1 MKKRKKGAGRK
12 PAAKK
17 TRKKRRP
24 AMAGPGAAPAPP
36 AAPPVPSS
44 ATESIADI
52 LGQAALALDSGRPR
66 DAFALCGKVLARQP
80 DNAEALNLAGV
91 AAFQFGDAAE
101 ARSLLETAIAFRP
114 GFADALNNLGNVLKA
129 TGDLEGAEARYREAA
144 AVRPG
149 NLDAE
154 FNLGIALEAQGRFAE
169 AEASYRRCIGFEP
182 GSQSQAGAAHFNLGN
197 VLKALSRLEEAR
209 GAYRRC
215 LDIHPGQAE
224 ALNNLGTVEM
234 ELGRLADAIHCFQGA
249 IGENPGFADAHYN
262 LGIALQD
269 TDELEEAIKSYR
281 KALDCDPGHAGAQ
294 TNIGYALNEMGRLDD
309 AVKAYKRAID
319 MAPGYD
325 KVRAN
330 LGDVY
335 LKQGKAE
342 AALGLCD
349 DYLKDNPGNISM
361 LAFKAIVLEEL
372 GRREGV
378 RELYDFDRL
387 LRPVR
392 HSAPP
397 SGHGDFADMA
407 AFNKAVSDHVLGH
420 PSLAQAPKSFATR
433 FGRHSG
439 ELLAEPKGPIAA
451 FEGLVMQAVEDYR
464 RAVPPDPDHPF
475 LARRPE
481 RLGLSVWGVAMDSQ
495 GHQLA
500 HIHPSAWLSGVYYAQ
515 IPAVIG
521 AADPGHAGWIEFGR
535 APDDFHATVEPEVRL
550 LRPEEGLMV
559 LFPSYFYHRTVP
571 FESEDVR
578 ISIAFD
584 VLAID

>member
-1 MKKRKKGAGRK
+1 MKKQKKGAGRK

-17 TRKKRRP
+17 TRKKRGP
-24 AMAGPGAAPAPP
+24 AMAAPALP
-36 AAPPVPSS
+36 ASLPA
-44 ATESIADI
+44 ESPTDTPADT
-52 LGQAALALDSGRPR
+52 LAQAASALDAGRPR
-66 DAFALCGKVLARQP
+66 DAFALCGEVLAREP

-91 AAFQFGDAAE
+91 AAFQTGDAAE

-129 TGDLEGAEARYREAA
+129 GGDLEGAEARYREATNA
-144 AVRPG
+144 RPDS
-149 NLDAE
+149 LDGE
-154 FNLGIALEAQGRFAE
+154 YNLGIVLEAQGRFAE
-169 AEASYRRCIGFEP
+169 AEASYRRCLGLEP
-182 GSQSQAGAAHFNLGN
+182 GSAAANFNLGN

-209 GAYRRC
+209 GAYRRS

-234 ELGRLADAIHCFQGA
+234 ELGRLADAIHCFRDA

-269 TDELEEAIKSYR
+269 TGELEQAIKSYA
-281 KALDCDPGHAGAQ
+281 KALDCDSGHAGAQ
-294 TNIGYALNEMGRLDD
+294 TNIGYALNEMGRLDE
-309 AVKAYKRAID
+309 AVKAYERAID
-319 MAPGYD
+319 MAPDYD

-349 DYLKDNPGNISM
+349 DYLKAHPGNISM

-387 LRPVR
+387 LRPIS
-392 HSAPP
+392 HSAPQ
-397 SGHGDFADMA
+397 GFAGMA
-407 AFNKAVSDHVLGH
+407 AFNKAVSDHILDH

-439 ELLAEPKGPIAA
+439 ELLAEPKGPPNTPMAA

-464 RAVPPDPDHPF
+464 RAVPPDPDHPY

-500 HIHPSAWLSGVYYAQ
+500 HIHPSAWLSGVYYAR
-515 IPAVIG
+515 IPDQIG
-521 AADPGHAGWIEFGR
+521 ADDPGHEGWIEFGR
-535 APDDFHATVEPEVRL
+535 APEDFHATVEPEVRL
-550 LRPEEGLMV
+550 IMPEEGLMV

-584 VLAID
+584 VLAVD

>member
-1 MKKRKKGAGRK
+1 MKKRRKSAKRPPPSRKG
-12 PAAKK
+12 
-17 TRKKRRP
+17 RKKRAP
-24 AMAGPGAAPAPP
+24 QAPVAAPVP
-36 AAPPVPSS
+36 ASVSVPE
-44 ATESIADI
+44 AGQGMPTTTDA
-52 LGQAALALDSGRPR
+52 LGQAASALNSGRPQ
-66 DAFALCGKVLARQP
+66 DAFALCGEVLASQP

-91 AAFQFGDAAE
+91 AAFQTGDAAE

-129 TGDLEGAEARYREAA
+129 GGDLEGAEARYREAA
-144 AVRPG
+144 DAQPG

-154 FNLGIALEAQGRFAE
+154 YNLGIALEAQGRFAE
-169 AEASYRRCIGFEP
+169 AEASYRRCLGFDS
-182 GSQSQAGAAHFNLGN
+182 GSAAANFNLGN

-209 GAYRRC
+209 GAYKRS

-234 ELGRLADAIHCFQGA
+234 ELGRLADAIHCFREA
-249 IGENPGFADAHYN
+249 IGENPDFADAHYN

-269 TDELEEAIKSYR
+269 MDELEEAVKSYR

-294 TNIGYALNEMGRLDD
+294 INIGYALNEMGRLDD

-342 AALGLCD
+342 AALDLCD
-349 DYLKDNPGNISM
+349 DYLKAHPGNISM

-372 GRREGV
+372 GDREGV

-397 SGHGDFADMA
+397 SSHPSGHGGFADME
-407 AFNKAVSDHVLGH
+407 AFNKAVSDHVLDH
-420 PSLAQAPKSFATR
+420 PSLAQAPKSHATR

-439 ELLAEPKGPIAA
+439 ELLVEPKGPMAA
-451 FEGLVMQAVEDYR
+451 FEGLVMQTVEDYR
-464 RAVPPDPDHPF
+464 QAVPPDPDHPY

-521 AADPGHAGWIEFGR
+521 ADDPGHAGWIEFGR

-550 LRPEEGLMV
+550 IMPEEGLMV
-559 LFPSYFYHRTVP
+559 LFPSYYYHRTVP

-578 ISIAFD
+578 ISISFD

>member
-1 MKKRKKGAGRK
+1 MKKQKKGAGRK

-17 TRKKRRP
+17 TRKKRSP
-24 AMAGPGAAPAPP
+24 LMAAPAPAPP
-36 AAPPVPSS
+36 AISP
-44 ATESIADI
+44 ATEFPTDTPVDTLADT
-52 LGQAALALDSGRPR
+52 LGQAASALDSGRPQ
-66 DAFALCGKVLARQP
+66 DAFVLCGEVLATQP

-91 AAFQFGDAAE
+91 AAFQIGDAAE

-129 TGDLEGAEARYREAA
+129 GGDLEGAEVRYREAA
-144 AVRPG
+144 AAQPG

-154 FNLGIALEAQGRFAE
+154 YNLGIALEAQGRFAE
-169 AEASYRRCIGFEP
+169 AEASYRRCLSFEP
-182 GSQSQAGAAHFNLGN
+182 KSQSQAAAANFNFGN
-197 VLKALSRLEEAR
+197 VLKALGRLADAR
-209 GAYRRC
+209 GAYRRS

-224 ALNNLGTVEM
+224 ALNNLGAVEM
-234 ELGRLADAIHCFQGA
+234 ELGRLTDAIHCFRDA
-249 IGENPGFADAHYN
+249 IGENPDFADAHYN

-269 TDELEEAIKSYR
+269 TDEMEAALKSYR

-294 TNIGYALNEMGRLDD
+294 INIGYALNEMGRLDD
-309 AVKAYKRAID
+309 AVMAYKRAID

-372 GRREGV
+372 GRRDDV

-387 LRPVR
+387 LMPVNP
-392 HSAPP
+392 SAPQ
-397 SGHGDFADMA
+397 DFADME
-407 AFNKAVSDHVLGH
+407 AFNKAVSDHILDH
-420 PSLAQAPKSFATR
+420 PSLVNAPKSHATR

-439 ELLAEPKGPIAA
+439 ELLAEPMGPMAA
-451 FEGLVMQAVEDYR
+451 FEEMVMQAVEDFR
-464 RAVPPDPDHPF
+464 QEIPLDPDHPY

-500 HIHPSAWLSGVYYAQ
+500 HIHPSAWLSGVYYVQ

-521 AADPGHAGWIEFGR
+521 ADDPSHAGWIEFGR

-550 LRPEEGLMV
+550 IMPEEGLMV

>member
-1 MKKRKKGAGRK
+1 
-12 PAAKK
+12 
-17 TRKKRRP
+17 
-24 AMAGPGAAPAPP
+24 
-36 AAPPVPSS
+36 
-44 ATESIADI
+44 
-52 LGQAALALDSGRPR
+52 LDSGRPQ
-66 DAFALCGKVLARQP
+66 DAFALCGEVLARQP

-91 AAFQFGDAAE
+91 AAFQAGDAAE

-129 TGDLEGAEARYREAA
+129 TGDLAGAEARYREAA
-144 AVRPG
+144 AAQPG

-154 FNLGIALEAQGRFAE
+154 YNLGIALEAQGRFAE

-182 GSQSQAGAAHFNLGN
+182 SSAAANFNLGN

-209 GAYRRC
+209 GAYRRS

-224 ALNNLGTVEM
+224 ALNNLGAVEM
-234 ELGRLADAIHCFQGA
+234 ELDRLADAIHCFQGA

-269 TDELEEAIKSYR
+269 TDELEAAIKSYR
-281 KALDCDPGHAGAQ
+281 KALDCDPSHAGAQ
-294 TNIGYALNEMGRLDD
+294 TNIGYALNEMGRLDE

-349 DYLKDNPGNISM
+349 DYLEDNPGNISI

-372 GRREGV
+372 GRRDDV

-387 LRPVR
+387 LRPVL
-392 HSAPP
+392 HSEPP
-397 SGHGDFADMA
+397 SGHEGFADMA

-420 PSLAQAPKSFATR
+420 PSLVKAPKSFATR

-439 ELLAEPKGPIAA
+439 ELLTESKGPPDTPPDTPMAA
-451 FEGLVMQAVEDYR
+451 FEALVMQAVEDYR
-464 RAVPPDPDHPF
+464 RAVPPDPDHPY

-521 AADPGHAGWIEFGR
+521 ADDPDHGGWIEFGR

>member
-1 MKKRKKGAGRK
+1 MKKQKKGAGRK
-12 PAAKK
+12 PATKK
-17 TRKKRRP
+17 TRKKSNP
-24 AMAGPGAAPAPP
+24 AVAGPGSAAAPP
-36 AAPPVPSS
+36 AASPP
-44 ATESIADI
+44 TESTTDT
-52 LGQAALALDSGRPR
+52 LGHAASALGSGRPR
-66 DAFALCGKVLARQP
+66 DALALCGEVLARQP

-91 AAFQFGDAAE
+91 AAFQTGDAAE

-129 TGDLEGAEARYREAA
+129 GGDLEGAEARYREAA
-144 AVRPG
+144 DARPG
-149 NLDAE
+149 YLDAE
-154 FNLGIALEAQGRFAE
+154 YNLGIALEVQGRFAE
-169 AEASYRRCIGFEP
+169 AEASYRRCLGFEP
-182 GSQSQAGAAHFNLGN
+182 KSQSQAGAVNFNLGN

-209 GAYRRC
+209 GAYKRS

-224 ALNNLGTVEM
+224 ALNNLGAVEM
-234 ELGRLADAIHCFQGA
+234 ELGRLADAIHCFRDA

-269 TDELEEAIKSYR
+269 TDELEEAVKSYR

-294 TNIGYALNEMGRLDD
+294 INIGYALNEMGRLDD

-319 MAPGYD
+319 MAPDYD

-342 AALGLCD
+342 AALDLCD
-349 DYLKDNPGNISM
+349 DYLKAHPGNISM

-372 GRREGV
+372 GRRHDV

-392 HSAPP
+392 HSAPE
-397 SGHGDFADMA
+397 GFADME
-407 AFNKAVSDHVLGH
+407 AFNKAVSDHILDH
-420 PSLAQAPKSFATR
+420 PSLMNAPKSHATR

-439 ELLAEPKGPIAA
+439 ELLAGPKGPPNTPMEA

-464 RAVPPDPDHPF
+464 RAVPPDPDHPY

-500 HIHPSAWLSGVYYAQ
+500 HIHPSAWLSGVYYAR

-521 AADPGHAGWIEFGR
+521 TDDPGHAGWIEFGR

-550 LRPEEGLMV
+550 IMPEEGLMV